1 MSATRRLLLELVV
14 EGIKRIEGA
23 QVTVQIGIPFS
34 NVTVIS
40 VSLVITNEELSTPA
54 MITTTSF
61 PLVGNLSPVIA
72 SSVPLETEIDKTVGE
87 TLFNY

>member
-1 MSATRRLLLELVV
+1 MSATRRLLLELEV

-61 PLVGNLSPVIA
+61 PLV
-72 SSVPLETEIDKTVGE
+72 
-87 TLFNY
+87 